1 MAERPTDDGRTAGD
15 HRETAD
21 DRATTDHRETADDHI
36 GVDDDAPSATTE
48 LRALALASF
57 HVATLV
63 AVGVGLLHAG
73 SLVGDLL
80 SGLGTLPGVAL
91 YLLLWLLTWRTNRRW
106 LLAHGPPGWD
116 AVRPAL
122 TWGAV
127 TGVGFLL
134 GVLAALAVV
143 LEPADLVVL
152 VIFAGVGA
160 PVAAVVGALVGGVFA
175 LVDAALDAV
184 ADAVVPTREST

>member
-1 MAERPTDDGRTAGD
+1 MAER
-15 HRETAD
+15 TAD
-21 DRATTDHRETADDHI
+21 DERATTGDRSGVTDARETPGSDAHGDDPPPT
-36 GVDDDAPSATTE
+36 VE
-48 LRALALASF
+48 LRAWALASF

-73 SLVGDLL
+73 GLVGDLL

-91 YLLLWLLTWRTNRRW
+91 YLLLWGLTWRTNRRW
-106 LLAHGPPGWD
+106 LLAHGPPGRG

-134 GVLAALAVV
+134 GALVALAVA

-160 PVAAVVGALVGGVFA
+160 PVAAVVGAAVGGVFA
-175 LVDAALDAV
+175 LVDAALCSF
-184 ADAVVPTREST
+184 ADAVVGAARESA

>member
-1 MAERPTDDGRTAGD
+1 MGDAATDDESAA
-15 HRETAD
+15 AD
-21 DRATTDHRETADDHI
+21 DRPDPAASDASRDERAGAGVNDPPWATA
-36 GVDDDAPSATTE
+36 E
-48 LRALALASF
+48 LRAWALASF

-63 AVGVGLLHAG
+63 TVGVALAHAG
-73 SLVGDLL
+73 GLVGDLL

-91 YLLLWLLTWRTNRRW
+91 YLLLWVLTWRTNRRW
-106 LLAHGPPGWD
+106 LLAHGPPERD

-122 TWGAV
+122 AWGAV

-134 GVLAALAVV
+134 CVLAALAVV

-152 VIFAGVGA
+152 VIFAGVGT

-175 LVDAALDAV
+175 LVDAALESV
-184 ADAVVPTREST
+184 VGAVVDAADGSA